1 MDTFTPSLSPIE
13 EKEPSQPTN
22 QPRKAIIKKGPR
34 ETTSKTYPVVS
45 PKLPFSELPRIFT
58 QKTGIPAYFEPI
70 TLDEWG
76 STVAQAAGKGYETD
90 IRQMM
95 EWIAVAPDE
104 KVCYGTMEPEMLHR
118 AWEELGV
125 RASSFEEWLERTGW
139 RGPGSG

>member
-34 ETTSKTYPVVS
+34 ETTPKTYPVVS

-125 RASSFEEWLERTGW
+125 RASSLDRK
-139 RGPGSG
+139 SVV